1 MEEKEILDGICR
13 TLTKKGYHNISIT
26 PKINFIEWSFDIF
39 AEGSDNYLAIEF
51 RKNSSIPEVFFE
63 KLKKIKKTEKKLYI
77 YFAFQQHPDSS
88 LINVL
93 KENGIG
99 VILFQNNKIYFML
112 ESKDFSKRSV
122 RKIKKVP
129 SIPKSFPSIFVYVC
143 SKQYE
148 TDGRTPCKER
158 EVISSV
164 VGEYNRVYSVP
175 IFVHK
180 IENEFQGDV
189 KFKEKILK
197 YLKKSQFFVGAVN
210 ERYSEYID
218 YEIRNVF
225 RYIDKDFVLIFKK
238 EIKQDEIEKDELNR
252 NMREKKQKLHKKLIN
267 FVHKK
272 TDSQPY
278 SKTSELRDQ
287 VKKHLMT
294 KIIEFSKK
302 KRVKSPFE
310 R

>member
-13 TLTKKGYHNISIT
+13 TLAKEGYRNISIT
-26 PKINFIEWSFDIF
+26 PKINFIEWSFDVF
-39 AEGSDNYLAIEF
+39 AESSDNYLAIEF

-63 KLKKIKKTEKKLYI
+63 KLKKIKKTEKKWYI

-99 VILFQNNKIYFML
+99 IILFQNNKIYFML
-112 ESKDFSKRSV
+112 ESKDFSKKVV
-122 RKIKKVP
+122 RKIKKVTTL
-129 SIPKSFPSIFVYVC
+129 PKSFPSIFVYVC

-148 TDGRTPCKER
+148 TDGKTSCKER
-158 EVISSV
+158 EIVSSV
-164 VGEYNRVYSVP
+164 VREYNRVYSVP

-189 KFKEKILK
+189 EFKKKILK
-197 YLKKSQFFVGAVN
+197 YLKKSQFFVGAIN
-210 ERYSEYID
+210 ERYSEYVN
-218 YEIRNVF
+218 YEIKNVF
-225 RYIDKDFVLIFKK
+225 RYINKDFILIFKK
-238 EIKQDEIEKDELNR
+238 EIRADEIEKDELNR
-252 NMREKKQKLHKKLIN
+252 NIREKKQESHKKLID

-278 SKTSELRDQ
+278 SKTSDLRNQ

-294 KIIEFSKK
+294 KIIEFSKR

-310 R
+310 K